1 MGTLKCAYNLFFSKN
16 KKKISLF
23 FICKLSFLQLLK
35 FAVAHNVMFCL
46 FFQTAVTRGVRAC
59 VSLFHLQSILVS
71 NVTRLLCGNNNSGL
85 NGDAYSDN
93 TAADSDLL
101 ALPGKYL
108 F

>member
-1 MGTLKCAYNLFFSKN
+1 MQYLYNVKFW
-16 KKKISLF
+16 
-23 FICKLSFLQLLK
+23 FL
-35 FAVAHNVMFCL
+35 
-46 FFQTAVTRGVRAC
+46 FQTAVTRGVRAC

-71 NVTRLLCGNNNSGL
+71 NATRLLCGNNNSGL

-108 F
+108 FLTIVRLRSQTDQRLDEST